1 MWCFDPNFLPHVPML
16 YVVKARLTCFQ
27 NIFSPGNVYHFW
39 VISTLWL
46 FSSQYTNLFSL
57 DELLVLPI
65 MGHCGSFILQAWF
78 LLQINLGFTRLL
90 LCLIFFSPPWTTLL
104 STTFHRF
111 SARSSNLHSSR
122 LLWMCVTIS
131 LPRSCLCGKKCIE
144 CTELNKTLPELYEIC
159 KKYLIFERYF
169 TSLWFRGKKMV
180 FHLSRSFCR

>member
-1 MWCFDPNFLPHVPML
+1 MFSEYLFAWQCIPLLGNKYFM
-16 YVVKARLTCFQ
+16 VVQFTVHKFVFTW
-27 NIFSPGNVYHFW
+27 W
-39 VISTLWL
+39 VTGINNNGALWL
-46 FSSQYTNLFSL
+46 FYLASMVSSSNKFRIYKASVVF
-57 DELLVLPI
+57 D
-65 MGHCGSFILQAWF
+65 
-78 LLQINLGFTRLL
+78 
-90 LCLIFFSPPWTTLL
+90 FFFPPWTTLL

-131 LPRSCLCGKKCIE
+131 LPRSCLCRKKCIE